1 MKEKIIRINAW
12 FTVIFFALMSIVSL
26 LMIFIENFDIY
37 KLAIFVL
44 FVGMAITGLSVRNFG
59 LNEFKLYKLSKPLAV
74 FSLVFGILFVIVAP
88 LIFVNFFGVKK
99 SFRAIFTLAIMFI
112 PAVVSSSAILFLN
125 QRKLIKDNTR
135 TV

>member
-1 MKEKIIRINAW
+1 LKCIKTAHNSRLA
-12 FTVIFFALMSIVSL
+12 SL
-26 LMIFIENFDIY
+26 LSP
-37 KLAIFVL
+37 A
-44 FVGMAITGLSVRNFG
+44 MAITGFSARNFG

-88 LIFVNFFGVKK
+88 FIFVNLFGVKE
-99 SFRAIFTLAIMFI
+99 SFGAIFALGIMFI